1 MRQNLSMR
9 PWSLLRY
16 LFKART
22 RYSVHSPFVYDFNEK
37 VLRNKG
43 EAGWYQAA
51 ESTRKRMLHDHRT
64 LSFEDFGTGG
74 LRQRHYPVRISKIAR
89 NSGRKK
95 KEGRMLARLAAWR
108 QPQYILELGTSL
120 GISTLYLAAA
130 CPKARIVTLEGCR
143 EALEV
148 ARNNFLQAGFS
159 RIETLSGPFETS
171 LPPLLAGGL
180 QPDLVLFDG
189 NHAYQPT
196 LDYFQ
201 QLLPLAHSDTIFV
214 FDDIHWSAGMEK
226 AWNEIASHPQVTLS
240 VDILSMGLVFF
251 RSGMEKQHF
260 VLRF

>member
-1 MRQNLSMR
+1 MHQNRSMR

-16 LFKART
+16 LFQART
-22 RYSVHSPFVYDFNEK
+22 RYSVHSPFVYDFIEK

-43 EAGWYQAA
+43 EAAWYLAA
-51 ESTRKRMLHDHRT
+51 ERTRRRMLHDHRT

-74 LRQRHYPVRISKIAR
+74 LRQRLYPVRISKIAR
-89 NSGRKK
+89 HSGRKK
-95 KEGRMLARLAAWR
+95 KEGRMLARLAAWK
-108 QPQYILELGTSL
+108 QPRVIVELGTSL

-130 CPKARIVTLEGCR
+130 CPKAQIITLEGCR
-143 EALEV
+143 EVLDM
-148 ARNNFLQAGFS
+148 ARNNFINAGFPH
-159 RIETLSGPFETS
+159 IQTLYGPFETT
-171 LPPLLAGGL
+171 LPQLLSGGL

-196 LDYFQ
+196 ISYFRH
-201 QLLPLAHSDTIFV
+201 LLPVVHSDTVFV

-226 AWNEIASHPQVTLS
+226 AWHEIAAHPLVTLS
-240 VDILSMGLVFF
+240 VDIFSMGLVFF